1 MHPKSFSLPFSRP
14 LGLVLAGGAALT
26 VPVDAQTSTPAREI
40 VQLDD
45 FVVTA
50 SPFARSADEL
60 HQAATLLAGDRLD
73 DIRSGTLGETLAGQP
88 GVSSTS
94 FGPGASRPI
103 IRGQDGERIRVLTN
117 GVGTIDASGASPDHA
132 VSLDPALVERIEIV
146 RGPAAL
152 LYGSSAAG
160 GVVNVVENQIPIKRA
175 PGGVSGIVGA
185 HFDTAANERAGSGSF
200 RGASERLGWQASFS
214 RRKSDDVDIP
224 GHAETEPRDDETPG
238 TLENSAV
245 DTTAGSAGLAWFW
258 SRGRAGIA
266 FSGFDTRYGVPGHEH
281 HHHEDEDFDAF
292 EIDILAD
299 PIGDPFEI
307 AAGEDEHEHEHDG
320 VSIDLEQRRLDLAAD
335 VTEPFAFLENV
346 RFRAGYAD
354 YRHLELEGDEV
365 ATRFDTE
372 GWEARVD
379 AVHRPIGRVEGAIGF
394 QAQRHKL
401 SVAGEEAFL
410 PPTRTTSRALFGIE
424 EIVTGPVRW
433 QAGARV
439 EDQAVS
445 VLDGSANDRSK
456 TAWSTSAGA
465 LWTIDS
471 GWALALSLA
480 RTERNPT
487 AQEWFANGPHAAT
500 RAFEI
505 GDPGLGKEKSTG
517 IDFSLRRRAGRVTGA
532 ASLFRTD
539 YDRFIH
545 GAATG
550 ATEDGFDVY
559 RFEATDARFCGGEIE
574 ATWHLHESDAH
585 GFELTVMGDV
595 VRATNRSTN
604 TDLPRIPPAR
614 VGIALDY
621 HGRAWAAGVDVRRSF
636 SQDRVAPLESP
647 TSGYTLVGAHVGRTL
662 QFERQTVS
670 FYLRGTNLT
679 NEEARPHTSFLRNV
693 APLPGRNLIAGARLE
708 F

>member
-1 MHPKSFSLPFSRP
+1 MHPTSFSFPFARP
-14 LGLVLAGGAALT
+14 LGLVLAGGAAFAI
-26 VPVDAQTSTPAREI
+26 PVDAQVSTPARET
-40 VQLDD
+40 VELDE
-45 FVVTA
+45 FVITA
-50 SPFARSADEL
+50 LPFARSAEEL
-60 HQAATLLAGDRLD
+60 HQAAALLGGDRLD
-73 DIRSGTLGETLAGQP
+73 DIRSGTLGETLDGQP

-94 FGPGASRPI
+94 FGPGAGRPI
-103 IRGQDGERIRVLTN
+103 IRGLDGERIRVLTN

-132 VSLDPALVERIEIV
+132 VSLDPALVERVEIV

-160 GVVNVVENQIPIKRA
+160 GVVNVVENRIPIERA
-175 PGGVSGIVGA
+175 SEGISGAIDA
-185 HFDTAANERAGSGSF
+185 HIDTVANERAGSGSF
-200 RGASERLGWQASFS
+200 RGASDRFGWQASFS
-214 RRKSDDVDIP
+214 KRKSGDVDIP
-224 GHAETEPRDDETPG
+224 GCAETEPHADEAPG

-245 DTTAGSAGLAWFW
+245 ATTAGSAGLAWFW
-258 SRGRAGIA
+258 SRGRAGLA

-281 HHHEDEDFDAF
+281 HHEEDEDLDAF
-292 EIDILAD
+292 EIEILAD
-299 PIGDPFEI
+299 PAADPFEI
-307 AAGEDEHEHEHDG
+307 AAEEGEEEEHGG
-320 VSIDLEQRRLDLAAD
+320 VLIDLEQRRVDLAAD

-354 YRHLELEGDEV
+354 YRHLELEGDEI
-365 ATRFDTE
+365 ATQFDTE

-379 AVHRPIGRVEGAIGF
+379 AVHRPIGRVEGALGF
-394 QAQRHKL
+394 QLQRHKL

-410 PPTRTTSRALFGIE
+410 PPTLTTSHALFGIE
-424 EIVTGPVRW
+424 EVVTGSVRW

-439 EDQAVS
+439 EDQEVS
-445 VLDGSANDRSK
+445 VLNDSPDGRSK

-465 LWTIDS
+465 LWTIDPR
-471 GWALALSLA
+471 WTLALSLA

-505 GDPGLGKEKSTG
+505 GNPGLGKEKSSG
-517 IDFSLRRRAGRVTGA
+517 IDLSLRRRTGRVTGA
-532 ASLFRTD
+532 VSLFHTD
-539 YDRFIH
+539 YDRFIF
-545 GAATG
+545 GKATG

-559 RFEATDARFCGGEIE
+559 RFVATDARFYGGEIE

-585 GFELTVMGDV
+585 DFELTVMGDV
-595 VRATNRSTN
+595 VHATNQSDN
-604 TDLPRIPPAR
+604 TGLPRIPPVRA
-614 VGIALDY
+614 GIALDY
-621 HGRAWAAGVDVRRSF
+621 HGRSWTAGVDVRRSF

-647 TSGYTLVGAHVGRTL
+647 TSGYTLVGAHLGYTL
-662 QFERQTVS
+662 QLERQAVS

-679 NEEARPHTSFLRNV
+679 DEEARPHPSFLKDI